1 MTTQAILKKHLQI
14 DPVEIIQGTIERITF
29 HNEDSG
35 FCVLRMKVSG
45 FKDLVTLVGNIASV
59 GVGEYIHAT
68 GSWINNKTYGQQ
80 FKATSVKITKPNS
93 LEGIQKYLGSGM
105 IKGIGPKNAEK
116 LVDKFGKNVFDII
129 EYHPYRLKE
138 IPGIGQYRIDMITQA
153 WQEQKIIREIMLFL
167 HSHNVSQSRA
177 TRIFKTYGQKSIDKI
192 LENPYQLAKDIRGIG
207 FLSAD
212 KIAQNIGIDKNSIIR
227 ARAGLRFALFEAM
240 ERGHCGLP
248 QNDLIESA
256 SVLVDIEKEILQDAL
271 TQALEDTEFVCVT
284 IDDTVCIFLS
294 TLYFSE
300 QNIAKKLH
308 ALLSQPLPWEGKPFK
323 ITSAIT
329 LSDSQKN
336 AIDVALH
343 SKVLVIT
350 GGPGVGKTTLVNTL
364 LDILKDQNI
373 NIMLAAPTGRAAKRL
388 FESTKREAKTLHR
401 LLETNPATGKFSR
414 NEDRPLACDLLVV
427 DEASMIDV
435 PLMNALLKAVPPS
448 CALFFVGDVDQLP
461 SVGPGKVLLSL
472 IESAVIPVVTLTEVF
487 RQASSSKIIQSAHR
501 INKGYLPD
509 LESSKT
515 ALSDFYYMES
525 ATQEDCLEK
534 IMMMLDRIESRFG
547 FSPIKDVQILSPQAR
562 GVIGT
567 RHLNETLQKKLNA
580 QNLENSITRF
590 GVRFAVGD
598 KVMQIQNNYDKDVYN
613 GDIGFVESINT
624 EESSL
629 KVVFDEKTVLYEFN
643 ELDELVLSYATT
655 IHKSQG
661 SEYPAIIIPLMM
673 THYMMLKRNL
683 IYTGITR
690 GKKLVLVIG
699 EKKALSIA
707 VHSKDMQKRW
717 SSLTQAIHPVF
728 KTTT

>member
-1 MTTQAILKKHLQI
+1 MTKQAILKKHHQG
-14 DPVEIIQGTIERITF
+14 DPVENIQGTVERITF
-29 HNEDSG
+29 HSEDSG
-35 FCVLRMKVSG
+35 FCVLRISVSG
-45 FKDLVTLVGNIASV
+45 FKDFVTLVGNIAVV

-68 GSWINNKTYGQQ
+68 GTWINNKTYGQQ
-80 FKATSVKITKPNS
+80 FKATAVKITKPNS

-116 LVDKFGKNVFDII
+116 LINAFGKNVFDII
-129 EYHPYRLKE
+129 EYNPYRLKE
-138 IPGIGQYRIDMITQA
+138 ITGIGQYRIDMITNA
-153 WQEQKIIREIMLFL
+153 WQEQKVIREIMLFL
-167 HSHNVSQSRA
+167 HTHGVSQSRA
-177 TRIFKTYGQKSIDKI
+177 TRIFKTYGKKSIDKI
-192 LENPYQLAKDIRGIG
+192 LDNPYQLAKDIRGIG

-248 QNDLIESA
+248 KNDLIESA
-256 SVLVDIEKEILQDAL
+256 AVLVDIEKEILE
-271 TQALEDTEFVCVT
+271 QALAQALQEDEVICVNL
-284 IDDTVCIFLS
+284 DDTVCIFLS

-300 QNIAKKLH
+300 QNIAKKLLD
-308 ALLSQPLPWEGKPFK
+308 LLKMPVPWGDKPLKK
-323 ITSAIT
+323 VSHIT
-329 LSDSQKN
+329 LSDSQQK
-336 AIDVALH
+336 AVEVALQ

-350 GGPGVGKTTLVNTL
+350 GGPGVGKTTLVNSL

-388 FESTKREAKTLHR
+388 FESTKTEAKTLHR
-401 LLETNPATGKFSR
+401 LLETNPETNRFSR
-414 NEDRPLACDLLVV
+414 NEDRPLNCDLLIV

-435 PLMNALLKAVPPS
+435 PLMHALLKAVPPT

-472 IESAVIPVVTLTEVF
+472 IESKVIPVVTLTQIF
-487 RQASSSKIIQSAHR
+487 RQASTSKIIQSAHR
-501 INKGYLPD
+501 INQGYLPD

-515 ALSDFYYMES
+515 DLSDFYYMES
-525 ATQEDCLEK
+525 ATPEDCLDK
-534 IMMMLDRIESRFG
+534 IMTMLDRIENRFG

-567 RHLNETLQKKLNA
+567 RNLNEALQKKLNG
-580 QNLENSITRF
+580 QNLDKSITRY
-590 GVRFAVGD
+590 GMTFAIGD

-613 GDIGFVESINT
+613 GDIGFIESINE
-624 EESSL
+624 EESTL
-629 KVVFDEKTVLYEFN
+629 RVIFDEKTVLYEFN

-661 SEYPAIIIPLMM
+661 SEYQAIIIPVMM

-690 GKKLVLVIG
+690 GKKLVLLIG
-699 EKKALSIA
+699 ERKALRIA
-707 VHSKDMQKRW
+707 IHSKDMEKRW
-717 SSLTQAIHPVF
+717 SSLTYWF
-728 KTTT
+728 KNIG